1 MDLNRAAIFAAV
13 ADSRG
18 FTAAARKL
26 GMPKTTV
33 SKKVSDLEAEVG
45 VRLLNRT
52 TRSVS
57 LTEAGAKLHAHCQ
70 QALRL
75 MEIAE
80 REVQALQSEPEGLLR
95 IGAPSAI
102 GVRFLLPI
110 IADLMERYPDLR
122 VSLIAV
128 NDDVDL
134 IEDGL
139 DVLIWPG
146 PLSQTAH
153 SMRLVARVEIGL
165 YASQAYLKAHGTPA
179 IPSALESHSV
189 VAFTQSLTAGRFVWQ
204 LESGRSRIE
213 VNPQSSPRFLSND
226 AVAIMVATLAGQGI
240 GALPVGYVNASPEA
254 ASLVRLLP
262 KWQAAQIELNAY
274 FPDGSSSSLK
284 TRLFLDFVS
293 GWFHENQ
300 V

>member
-1 MDLNRAAIFAAV
+1 MDFNRAAIFAAV
-13 ADSRG
+13 ADLNG

-26 GMPKTTV
+26 GLPKTTV
-33 SKKVSDLEAEVG
+33 SKKVSDLEAELG

-57 LTEAGAKLHAHCQ
+57 LTEAGAKLHAHCIV
-70 QALRL
+70 ALTH
-75 MEIAE
+75 MDTAE
-80 REVQALQSEPEGLLR
+80 REIQALQSEPEGLLR

-110 IADLMERYPDLR
+110 IAALMAQYPALR

-134 IEDGL
+134 VGEGL

-146 PLSQTAH
+146 PFRQTAH
-153 SMRLVARVEIGL
+153 AVRLVTRVEIGL
-165 YASQAYLKAHGTPA
+165 YASREYLDNFGTPS
-179 IPSALESHSV
+179 IPSGLETHTV
-189 VAFTQSLTAGRFVWQ
+189 VAFTQALSAGRFAWQ
-204 LESGRSRIE
+204 LENGRSRIE
-213 VNPQSSPRFLSND
+213 VIPETAPRFMSND
-226 AVAIMVATLAGQGI
+226 AVAILAAILAGHGI
-240 GALPVGYVNASPEA
+240 GALPVGYVNGSPDA

-274 FPDGSSSSLK
+274 FRDGNSSSMK
-284 TRLFLDFVS
+284 TRLFLDFVYR
-293 GWFHENQ
+293 WFQEHQ
-300 V
+300 A